1 MLPTK
6 LLYMTEQNVFRFTA
20 VVLAVVPTEQGDE
33 PSVILDQTLF
43 YPRGGGQESDAGVL
57 TSSAGTFQVR
67 ETRFID
73 GTVHHVGAFSSG
85 HFSVGAEVELEIDQ
99 QKRRLNSRLHTAG
112 HIIDE
117 AVRVL
122 NLDWFPTKGIHYF
135 GKAAVEYRNNGGA
148 ADNLAAL
155 APKIEAEANRLI
167 QTGFAVIAE
176 LMDITNLPQR
186 AHFILPDLPTDKP
199 IRLVTVWGTKGVPC
213 GGTHVANVSDVGL
226 LKIRYVKA
234 RKDAIKVAYEIQP

>member
-6 LLYMTEQNVFRFTA
+6 LSYMSEQNGFRTTA
-20 VVLAVVPTEQGDE
+20 VVLAIVPTEQGDE

-43 YPRGGGQESDAGVL
+43 YPRGGGQESDAGVIK
-57 TSSAGTFQVR
+57 SSAGTFHVR

-73 GTVHHVGAFSSG
+73 GYVHHAGAFSSG
-85 HFSVGAEVELEIDQ
+85 SFSVGAEVEIEIDQ
-99 QKRRLNSRLHTAG
+99 PKRRLNSRLHTAG

-148 ADNLAAL
+148 AGDLAAL

-167 QTGFAVIAE
+167 QTGCAVMA
-176 LMDITNLPQR
+176 DFVDVASLPQC

-199 IRLVTVWGTKGVPC
+199 IRVVTVWGTKGVPC
-213 GGTHVANVSDVGL
+213 GGTHVANVSDVGP